1 MKKGEIYEGIVSR
14 VDFPNKGKIECDEGE
29 VVVKNVIPGQRIRFM
44 ITKKRSGKCEGRL
57 LEVIDK
63 STIELM
69 KNMKNDLPAISPERV
84 FSEFRKAL
92 MTQMKQKTKDKQ
104 SKQSSE
110 ARASL
115 LSFLKE
121 VDK

>member
-1 MKKGEIYEGIVSR
+1 MKKGEIYEGIVKR

-63 STIELM
+63 SKELEF
-69 KNMKNDLPAISPERV
+69 KNLILKDNLNDIKSITKNKYYKISLITNV
-84 FSEFRKAL
+84 SFEFDNKELYELLEKQL
-92 MTQMKQKTKDKQ
+92 MIWKKK
-104 SKQSSE
+104 
-110 ARASL
+110 
-115 LSFLKE
+115 
-121 VDK
+121 

>member
-1 MKKGEIYEGIVSR
+1 MKKGEIYEGIVKR

-63 STIELM
+63 STIESSTINPSAM
-69 KNMKNDLPAISPERV
+69 AIPPNVIV
-84 FSEFRKAL
+84 FIF
-92 MTQMKQKTKDKQ
+92 QMII
-104 SKQSSE
+104 
-110 ARASL
+110 R
-115 LSFLKE
+115 
-121 VDK
+121 